1 MSRAAFGETEA
12 PPSGLR
18 TAYLDSLRHSQELWL
33 EQRVRAGRTWSR
45 GDHAYVVADDDEIVE
60 FYAAPSLDPMTTFAD
75 AAKACRARAMVGK
88 SFDER
93 AIWAA
98 SDYAAASGIPGKA
111 EDIGI
116 LFRTYTTTGH
126 DGASGLTIRDC
137 HPGDVEIIARLD
149 DGFFDDPAEI
159 AAYQSHAGLIVGAL
173 DGELVGCG
181 VSTTVIDGRTAVDV
195 GMWVAPAW
203 RGRGF
208 GASLVG
214 AVAERVRA
222 AGGAPIAG
230 CDIANVASMRSLVR
244 VGFVADH
251 RIVRLV
257 LTN

>member
-1 MSRAAFGETEA
+1 VSAATFGEA
-12 PPSGLR
+12 AVPPSGLR

-33 EQRVRAGRTWSR
+33 EQRVHAGRTWSR
-45 GDHAYVVADDDEIVE
+45 GDDAYVVADDDEIVE
-60 FYAAPSLDPMTTFAD
+60 FYAAPDLDPIATFAD
-75 AAKACRARAMVGK
+75 AVKASHARAMVVK

-93 AIWAA
+93 AIRAA
-98 SDYAAASGIPGKA
+98 SDYIAAVGIPGHA

-116 LFRTYTTTGH
+116 LFRTYTTTRH
-126 DGASGLTIRDC
+126 DLASGLTIKDG

-159 AAYQSHAGLIVGAL
+159 AEYQSHAGLIVAEL

-181 VSTTVIDGRTAVDV
+181 VSTTVIAGRSAVDV

-203 RGRGF
+203 RGRAF
-208 GASLVG
+208 GAALVG
-214 AVAERVRA
+214 AVAERVQT

-230 CDIANVASMRSLVR
+230 CDIANITSMRSLVR

-251 RIVRLV
+251 RITRLV
-257 LTN
+257 LAD

>member
-1 MSRAAFGETEA
+1 MSAATFGETEV
-12 PPSGLR
+12 PPPGLR
-18 TAYLDSLRHSQELWL
+18 TAYLNSLRHSQELWL
-33 EQRVRAGRTWSR
+33 EQRVHAGRTWSR

-60 FYAAPSLDPMTTFAD
+60 FYAAPHLDPMATFAD
-75 AAKACRARAMVGK
+75 AVKVCHARAMVGK

-93 AIWAA
+93 AIRAA
-98 SDYAAASGIPGKA
+98 SDYVAAVGIPRHA

-116 LFRTYTTTGH
+116 LFRTYTATRH
-126 DGASGLTIRDC
+126 DCASGLTIRDGQ
-137 HPGDVEIIARLD
+137 PGDVEIIARLD
-149 DGFFDDPAEI
+149 DGFFDDPSEI
-159 AAYQSHAGLIVGAL
+159 AEYQSHAGLVVAEL

-181 VSTTVIDGRTAVDV
+181 LSTTVIDGRSAVDV

-214 AVAERVRA
+214 AVAERVQS

-230 CDIANVASMRSLVR
+230 CDIANIASMRSLVR

-251 RIVRLV
+251 RIMRLV
-257 LTN
+257 LTD